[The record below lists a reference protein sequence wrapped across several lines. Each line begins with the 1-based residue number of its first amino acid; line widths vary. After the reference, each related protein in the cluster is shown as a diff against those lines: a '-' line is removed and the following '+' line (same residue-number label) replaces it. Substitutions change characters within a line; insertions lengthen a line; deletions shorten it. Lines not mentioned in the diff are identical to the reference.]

1 MRPTAIIIGGGLGG
15 LFTGALL
22 VREGYHVTVLEKNA
36 QAGGGLQTFTRQGT
50 SFDTGM
56 HILAGL
62 RHGGPI
68 YQVCNYLGI
77 IDQLHLRPADRDCID
92 EVTYLRSNTTYRI
105 PEGRACFTQYLQQQ
119 FPHEAGNIARYVT
132 RIYELAQEVPLFN
145 MRPAAEGIAVHSQD
159 FLWPADTLI
168 AHYIKDARLR
178 DLLAY
183 MNPMYGGV
191 EGHTPAYIHA
201 LINVAYIDGTDRFDG
216 GSKQLADS
224 LIDVIGTHGEVLTG
238 EEVVAIDVTDR
249 RVSQVRTA
257 QGSVYSVDYYISD
270 IHPCSLL
277 KIVSDNAFPKAYRM
291 RLQEIPV
298 SYSCFTLYIVFKPG
312 AFPYIN
318 HTCYYQDDYGL
329 VWQHGQYNPINW
341 PRGFMYM
348 TPPELGQGPWASK
361 MIVNAI
367 MPYGA
372 VRQWENSSTGH
383 RGPHYEQWKAMHV
396 AKVMS
401 RLEELYPGFGTK
413 VATIYSASPLT
424 IRDYYNVKEGAL
436 YGYSKDCC
444 NIALSQVPVF
454 TKVKNLLLTGQNINL
469 HGICGVPLTAIN
481 TVEAL
486 TGPDTLVRKINA
498 FNHDK

>member
-1 MRPTAIIIGGGLGG
+1 M
-15 LFTGALL
+15 
-22 VREGYHVTVLEKNA
+22 
-36 QAGGGLQTFTRQGT
+36 
-50 SFDTGM
+50 
-56 HILAGL
+56 
-62 RHGGPI
+62 
-68 YQVCNYLGI
+68 
-77 IDQLHLRPADRDCID
+77 
-92 EVTYLRSNTTYRI
+92 
-105 PEGRACFTQYLQQQ
+105 
-119 FPHEAGNIARYVT
+119 
-132 RIYELAQEVPLFN
+132 
-145 MRPAAEGIAVHSQD
+145 
-159 FLWPADTLI
+159 
-168 AHYIKDARLR
+168 
-178 DLLAY
+178 
-183 MNPMYGGV
+183 
-191 EGHTPAYIHA
+191 
-201 LINVAYIDGTDRFDG
+201 
-216 GSKQLADS
+216 
-224 LIDVIGTHGEVLTG
+224 
-238 EEVVAIDVTDR
+238 
-249 RVSQVRTA
+249 
-257 QGSVYSVDYYISD
+257 
-270 IHPCSLL
+270 
-277 KIVSDNAFPKAYRM
+277 
-291 RLQEIPV
+291 

-372 VRQWENSSTGH
+372 VRQWENTSTGH

-401 RLEELYPGFGTK
+401 RLEELYPGFGAK